1 MSSKSPATEIVT
13 IELASD
19 RSHLFGYAPSD
30 GRKVLITTIVFPLG
44 LIALSLLTG
53 QHFRFVPIV
62 LFFICWR
69 TQSLRPEVSPGT
81 AQTATGSKWYPDR
94 SSAGKLFGNI
104 NGAMYKRLRR
114 TGDEAFNVWNSI
126 LKTIQNH
133 STSMKASCS

>member
-62 LFFICWR
+62 LFLFVGGLNHYVLKSR
-69 TQSLRPEVSPGT
+69 PVPLKLRLDPNGIRIE
-81 AQTATGSKWYPDR
+81 ARQ
-94 SSAGKLFGNI
+94 GN
-104 NGAMYKRLRR
+104 YSE
-114 TGDEAFNVWNSI
+114 T
-126 LKTIQNH
+126 
-133 STSMKASCS
+133 